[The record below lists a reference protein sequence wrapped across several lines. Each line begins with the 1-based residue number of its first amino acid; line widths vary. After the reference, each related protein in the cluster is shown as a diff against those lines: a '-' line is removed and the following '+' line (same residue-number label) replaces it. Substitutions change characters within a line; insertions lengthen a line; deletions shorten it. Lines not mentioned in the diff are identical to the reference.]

1 MIEPLLTLLLGV
13 VLILAIIAANGYFV
27 AQEFAFMSVDRTRLA
42 ARAAEGDAAA
52 ARALRVT
59 ARTTFM
65 LSGAQLGITVTGL
78 LVGFVAEPLVGESLG
93 VLLGGTGIDSAVS
106 ITVGTVLTL
115 VLAAIVQMIVGEL
128 YPKNLA
134 IAAPERL
141 SRGLARSTLIYLTVF
156 GWLIAFFDRSAN
168 LLLRALR
175 IEPVHDLDVS
185 ASAEDLPHII
195 AESRDSGDL
204 PRELSLM
211 IDRVLDFPQ
220 RDVEHAMIPRAQ
232 VDWVRP
238 GATVGELRALMARAH
253 TRYPVVDDDDAPVG
267 VVHLADVLARPAD
280 RDQEPV
286 SALMRPATVIPTLM
300 LLPDALAQLTR
311 TRNELACVIDE
322 YGGFTGVLTLEDL
335 AEEVIG
341 EITDEHDLEVGE
353 LVVPDGDGEWLMD
366 GDVHLDEV
374 ERAIGH
380 ALPRGE
386 VETIAGLLIAQR
398 GALPAEGDTVVI
410 DLPTDPAELVADE
423 PVHRRI
429 EVDVLDIERHVPT
442 GVRVRLIE
450 LPAADAVPVSDEDAR

>member
-1 MIEPLLTLLLGV
+1 
-13 VLILAIIAANGYFV
+13 
-27 AQEFAFMSVDRTRLA
+27 
-42 ARAAEGDAAA
+42 
-52 ARALRVT
+52 
-59 ARTTFM
+59 
-65 LSGAQLGITVTGL
+65 
-78 LVGFVAEPLVGESLG
+78 
-93 VLLGGTGIDSAVS
+93 
-106 ITVGTVLTL
+106 
-115 VLAAIVQMIVGEL
+115 
-128 YPKNLA
+128 
-134 IAAPERL
+134 
-141 SRGLARSTLIYLTVF
+141 
-156 GWLIAFFDRSAN
+156 
-168 LLLRALR
+168 
-175 IEPVHDLDVS
+175 
-185 ASAEDLPHII
+185 
-195 AESRDSGDL
+195 
-204 PRELSLM
+204 
-211 IDRVLDFPQ
+211 
-220 RDVEHAMIPRAQ
+220 
-232 VDWVRP
+232 
-238 GATVGELRALMARAH
+238 
-253 TRYPVVDDDDAPVG
+253 VDDDDAPVG